1 MQERKN
7 KILLVSLSVLVIMII
22 FFAWRGRGQDRAGVD
37 KNIFQ
42 IDDYTSIDKVVLESG
57 GVRTVLQFNGT
68 RWKVNEQHDADRN
81 MVSVLFATLQQAR
94 AKRKIA
100 ESIKDSVRALI
111 NKNGVRVSLFAGSS
125 LQQEFLSGGN
135 STKTQALFHDP
146 LANETYVMEIP
157 GYRVYVSGIFELD
170 ENGWRDKY
178 VFNFNWRNFSG
189 LEVRFPGKPGEN
201 FTVASRKGFF
211 GIEGM
216 DADTARLNTFLD
228 HVSLLTV
235 DRYADQAPKR
245 DSLATSTAQMEIIV
259 RDVGSREYRLQLFG
273 SQTAEVPGLVPVN
286 QLAYFNV
293 RKIQPLIRPK
303 SFYRKR

>member
-1 MQERKN
+1 MQERRN
-7 KILLVSLSVLVIMII
+7 KILLASLSVLVIMIV
-22 FFAWRGRGQDRAGVD
+22 FFAWRGREQDRADID

-42 IDDYTSIDKVVLESG
+42 LHDYSSIDKVILESG

-100 ESIKDSVRALI
+100 ESVKDSVQTLI
-111 NKNGVRVSLFAGSS
+111 NQNGVRVSLFAGSS
-125 LQQEFLSGGN
+125 LQQEFLVGGN
-135 STKTQALFHDP
+135 STKTQAWFHDP
-146 LANETYVMEIP
+146 SVKETYVMEIP
-157 GYRVYVSGIFELD
+157 GYRVYVSGVFELD

-189 LEVRFPGKPGEN
+189 LEVRFPRKPGEN

-235 DRYADQAPKR
+235 DRYADQTPKR
-245 DSLATSTAQMEIIV
+245 DSLATATAQMEIIV

-273 SQTAEVPGLVPVN
+273 SQTSEVPGLVPVN

-303 SFYRKR
+303 SFFRKR